1 MTELSY
7 IAKIKQALELA
18 KKAKTGCLLTLFDVI
33 ELKGYIESLEET
45 IALYDHE
52 PSNSDGSM
60 TKDITDDLKPCPH
73 CESENI
79 HFERWLNEEDKSF
92 KTFYRAICH
101 VCFYTPDYWDEDIK
115 KAILYWND
123 RPLEDALLK
132 RAQKAEAELEKWKGF
147 AKDLADELTE
157 ANSQLFSVSW
167 EDANEASSAW
177 IAYCNFRDKEK

>member
-1 MTELSY
+1 MAELSY

-18 KKAKTGCLLTLFDVI
+18 KIAKTGCSLTLFDVI

-45 IALYDHE
+45 IALYDNE
-52 PSNSDGSM
+52 TSNSDVST
-60 TKDITDDLKPCPH
+60 TKNITDDLKPCPF
-73 CESENI
+73 CGSKSVILDEPISPESYAVFCNGKCGAVGP
-79 HFERWLNEEDKSF
+79 EDDDGEI
-92 KTFYRAICH
+92 AM
-101 VCFYTPDYWDEDIK
+101 W
-115 KAILYWND
+115 YWND

-132 RAQKAEAELEKWKGF
+132 RAEKAEAEVEKWKGF

-177 IAYCNFRDKEK
+177 IAYKNFVDKK

>member
-18 KKAKTGCLLTLFDVI
+18 KKAKTGCSLTLFDVI
-33 ELKGYIESLEET
+33 ELKGYIEMLEET

-60 TKDITDDLKPCPH
+60 TKDITDDMEYCPFCGSKDVH
-73 CESENI
+73 IEINGRFSYGECYECGATSRDVLMDTSFNI
-79 HFERWLNEEDKSF
+79 LQRID
-92 KTFYRAICH
+92 RARM
-101 VCFYTPDYWDEDIK
+101 F
-115 KAILYWND
+115 WNH

-132 RAQKAEAELEKWKGF
+132 RAKKAEAELEKWKGF

-177 IAYCNFRDKEK
+177 IAYKKFVDKK

>member
-18 KKAKTGCLLTLFDVI
+18 KKAKTGCSLTLFDVI

-45 IALYDHE
+45 IALYDNE

-60 TKDITDDLKPCPH
+60 TKDITDDMEYCPFCGSKDVH
-73 CESENI
+73 IEINGRFSYGECYECGATSRDVLMDTSFNI
-79 HFERWLNEEDKSF
+79 LQRID
-92 KTFYRAICH
+92 RARM
-101 VCFYTPDYWDEDIK
+101 F
-115 KAILYWND
+115 WNK

-132 RAQKAEAELEKWKGF
+132 RAEKAEAEVEKWKGF

-157 ANSQLFSVSW
+157 ANSQLFSISW